1 MPKKINLNLNNED
14 NAENSVVV
22 ILTVEE
28 YELFKSACLE
38 LLDFYELNRRKAKK
52 VIRILEKLERGKNK
66 NI

>member
-1 MPKKINLNLNNED
+1 MPEKINLNLDNED
-14 NAENSVVV
+14 NAKNSIIV

-38 LLDFYELNRRKAKK
+38 LLDFYELNRRKIKK
-52 VIRILEKLERGKNK
+52 VTRILEKLESGKNK